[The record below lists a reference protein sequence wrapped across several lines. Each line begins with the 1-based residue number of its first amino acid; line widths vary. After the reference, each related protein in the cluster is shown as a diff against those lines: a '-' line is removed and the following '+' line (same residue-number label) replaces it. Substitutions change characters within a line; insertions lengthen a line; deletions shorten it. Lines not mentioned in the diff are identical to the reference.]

1 MKLLKYQKSES
12 LLKYFD
18 VSLAIIEVL
27 PNETEEEA
35 WKKYVKEHPEQS
47 NVKVRIFNRKTESG
61 KDIFS
66 SFPRL

>member
-1 MKLLKYQKSES
+1 MKLLKYRKSES

-35 WKKYVKEHPEQS
+35 WKRHVKEHPEQS
-47 NVKVRIFNRKTESG
+47 NVKVRIFNRKTESR
-61 KDIFS
+61 KEIIS
-66 SFPRL
+66 SFARL